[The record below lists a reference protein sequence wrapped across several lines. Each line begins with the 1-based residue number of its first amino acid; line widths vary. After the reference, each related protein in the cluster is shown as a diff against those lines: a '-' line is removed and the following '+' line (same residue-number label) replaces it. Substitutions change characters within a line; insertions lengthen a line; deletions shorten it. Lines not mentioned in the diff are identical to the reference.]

1 MSAKKWYSEKILMNL
16 FIYFKKSDMENNT
29 EKNVCKSITYE
40 DYLVNF
46 SWCFT
51 QNLTKNW
58 IFIEKI
64 TFLRLKCVINK

>member
-16 FIYFKKSDMENNT
+16 FIYFKKSDMKNNT

-46 SWCFT
+46 S
-51 QNLTKNW
+51 
-58 IFIEKI
+58 
-64 TFLRLKCVINK
+64 